1 MSDPVSTIKVTS
13 VEPCGDGKVCITLE
27 MVVDAHRMVE
37 VSGKMLSVAAK
48 DVSASNKMK

>member
-13 VEPCGDGKVCITLE
+13 VEPCGDGKVCITME

-48 DVSASNKMK
+48 GAASKKKK